1 MTDSAMYKTEDINL
15 NELELEKQQ
24 KFESETVPH
33 QDALYN
39 YALKIARNADDAQD
53 LLQETYFK
61 AYKNYH
67 QFEGGTNSKAW
78 MFMILKNTFINNYRK
93 LKREP
98 AKLDYDEIEDL
109 YETIKSGQARDNN
122 LDLEFYNDLLDDEL
136 SAALSKLPTKMKDI
150 FLLCDLEGYSYEE
163 ISEIANIPIGT
174 VRSRLHRARKLLQDE
189 LFGYAKVNGYLN

>member
-1 MTDSAMYKTEDINL
+1 MYNTEDKKL
-15 NELELEKQQ
+15 NELEIEKHQ
-24 KFESETVPH
+24 KFENETVPH

-53 LLQETYFK
+53 LLQETYYK

-67 QFEGGTNSKAW
+67 QFENGTNSKAW

-93 LKREP
+93 SKREP
-98 AKLDYDEIEDL
+98 AKLDYDEIEDI
-109 YETIKSGQARDNN
+109 YETIKSDQAKDNN
-122 LDLEFYNDLLDDEL
+122 LDLDFYNNLLDDEL
-136 SAALSKLPTKMKDI
+136 SEALLKIPSKMREV
-150 FLLCDLEGYSYEE
+150 FLLCDLEGYTYEE
-163 ISEIANIPIGT
+163 IADITEIPIGT

>member
-1 MTDSAMYKTEDINL
+1 MYKTEDINL

-150 FLLCDLEGYSYEE
+150 FLLPYYPLNPSGSMDL
-163 ISEIANIPIGT
+163 
-174 VRSRLHRARKLLQDE
+174 KLLLMRQS
-189 LFGYAKVNGYLN
+189 LWIRILRL

>member
-1 MTDSAMYKTEDINL
+1 MYNTEDINL
-15 NELELEKQQ
+15 NELEIEKQQ
-24 KFESETVPH
+24 KFENETVPH

-53 LLQETYFK
+53 LLQETYYK

-67 QFEGGTNSKAW
+67 QFENGTNSKAW

-93 LKREP
+93 MKREP
-98 AKLDYDEIEDL
+98 AKLDYDDIEDI
-109 YETIKSGQARDNN
+109 YENIKSDQTKDNN
-122 LDLEFYNDLLDDEL
+122 LDLDFYNNLLDDEL
-136 SAALSKLPTKMKDI
+136 SAALSKIPSKMREV
-150 FLLCDLEGYSYEE
+150 FLLCDLEGYTYEE
-163 ISEIANIPIGT
+163 IAEITDIPIGT

>member
-1 MTDSAMYKTEDINL
+1 MNYTEESISGKV
-15 NELELEKQQ
+15 EVEKQNEFQ
-24 KFESETVPH
+24 NVVMPH
-33 QDALYN
+33 KNDLYN
-39 YALKIARNADDAQD
+39 YALAIARNSDDAQD
-53 LLQETYFK
+53 LVQETYFK

-98 AKLDYDEIEDL
+98 SKVDYDEIEDI
-109 YETIKSGQARDNN
+109 YENIKSEQSKDNN
-122 LDLEFYNDLLDDEL
+122 LDLDFYNNLFDDDFS
-136 SAALSKLPTKMKDI
+136 SALTKLPEKMKEV

-163 ISEIANIPIGT
+163 ISEIVDIPIGT

>member
-1 MTDSAMYKTEDINL
+1 MDSAMYNSEDIKL
-15 NELELEKQQ
+15 DELELNRQQ
-24 KFESETVPH
+24 KFENETVPH

-53 LLQETYFK
+53 LLQETYYK

-67 QFEGGTNSKAW
+67 QFENGTNSKAW

-93 LKREP
+93 TKREP
-98 AKLDYDEIEDL
+98 SKIDYDEIEDI
-109 YETIKSGQARDNN
+109 YENIKSDQAEDNN
-122 LDLEFYNDLLDDEL
+122 LDLDFYNNLLDDEL
-136 SAALSKLPTKMKDI
+136 SEALSKIPAKMREV

-163 ISEIANIPIGT
+163 IAEIVNIPIGT

>member
-1 MTDSAMYKTEDINL
+1 MYNTEDINL
-15 NELELEKQQ
+15 NELEIQKQQ

-53 LLQETYFK
+53 LLQETYYKAFK
-61 AYKNYH
+61 SYH
-67 QFEGGTNSKAW
+67 QFENGTNSKAW

-109 YETIKSGQARDNN
+109 YETIKSEQSKDNN
-122 LDLEFYNDLLDDEL
+122 LDLDFYNNLFDDDLS
-136 SAALSKLPTKMKDI
+136 SALAKLPEKMKEV

-163 ISEIANIPIGT
+163 ISEIVDKPIGT

>member
-1 MTDSAMYKTEDINL
+1 MYNTEDINL
-15 NELELEKQQ
+15 NELEIEKQQ
-24 KFESETVPH
+24 KFENETVPH

-53 LLQETYFK
+53 LLQETYYK

-67 QFEGGTNSKAW
+67 QFENGTNSKAW

-93 LKREP
+93 MKREP
-98 AKLDYDEIEDL
+98 AKLDYDEIEDI
-109 YETIKSGQARDNN
+109 YENIKSDQTKDNN
-122 LDLEFYNDLLDDEL
+122 LDLDFYNNLLDDEL
-136 SAALSKLPTKMKDI
+136 SAALSKIPSKMREV
-150 FLLCDLEGYSYEE
+150 FLLCDLEGYTYEE
-163 ISEIANIPIGT
+163 IAEITDIPIGT

>member
-1 MTDSAMYKTEDINL
+1 MYNTEDINL
-15 NELELEKQQ
+15 NELEIEKQK
-24 KFESETVPH
+24 KFENETVPH

-98 AKLDYDEIEDL
+98 TKLDYDEIEDL
-109 YETIKSGQARDNN
+109 YETIKSDQARDNN
-122 LDLEFYNDLLDDEL
+122 LDLDFYNDLLDDEL
-136 SAALSKLPTKMKDI
+136 SAALSKLPAKMKDI

-163 ISEIANIPIGT
+163 ISEIAKIPIGT

-189 LFGYAKVNGYLN
+189 LFGYAKINGYLN